1 MSYVYCGEFDSNQLT
16 DPAACGAVMI
26 RNSCPFNFSKNA
38 IEERIKAIMATKK
51 VTRLSML
58 VSFVNYPQA
67 DRKFQHKKRPDCY
80 IKPLLL
86 GYFCFMSK

>member
-1 MSYVYCGEFDSNQLT
+1 MFTAVNLIAISSLT
-16 DPAACGAVMI
+16 RQPVVAVMI